1 MGPYLESFDLTLR
14 KVTAQFNSGLPTTS
28 AITLEVSQDGS
39 TATMS
44 NGQGNAVIL
53 DTLHGVVQQNIQGQN
68 PPCIFQ
74 RSKVTEGLA
83 RQAASGIA
91 GGAGGQS
98 QVGVSDPPDVA
109 LSDVRS

>member
-68 PPCIFQ
+68 P
-74 RSKVTEGLA
+74 
-83 RQAASGIA
+83 
-91 GGAGGQS
+91 
-98 QVGVSDPPDVA
+98 A
-109 LSDVRS
+109 LYFPAF